1 MITIIPIIFCVFI
14 LSLNKNEDHIIDQ
27 NKVNPLFAYAIDKSI
42 FLRVN
47 CQIIAYIPKVM
58 NINITQVINEKEKN
72 PFSFITDELILEKT
86 LTIEYIKT
94 ANCNKIKVL
103 ILFTFIF

>member
-1 MITIIPIIFCVFI
+1 MPTIFCIFI
-14 LSLNKNEDHIIDQ
+14 LSLNKIEDQIIDQ
-27 NKVNPLFAYAIDKSI
+27 NKVKPLFAYAIDKSI
-42 FLRVN
+42 FLREN

-58 NINITQVINEKEKN
+58 NINITQVINKKEKN
-72 PFSFITDELILEKT
+72 HYSFIIDELILEKT

-94 ANCNKIKVL
+94 ANCSKINVL